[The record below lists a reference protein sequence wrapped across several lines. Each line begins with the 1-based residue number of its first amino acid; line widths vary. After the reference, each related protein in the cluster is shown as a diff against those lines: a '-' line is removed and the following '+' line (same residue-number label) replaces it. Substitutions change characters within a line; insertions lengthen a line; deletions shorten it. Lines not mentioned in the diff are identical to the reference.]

1 LNPPNKAK
9 QQIMTLP
16 ADLAPVVGVSIVLR
30 KEDMVNR
37 SIEIFKKQKLN
48 S

>member
-1 LNPPNKAK
+1 
-9 QQIMTLP
+9 MTVP

-48 S
+48 I